1 MSKENSNGQERFDQE
16 KEKAEK
22 LGINRIGVFP
32 CSLIYNVSSEQI
44 EDSILTY
51 LKFNGVDCDNDRIY
65 VRCKWNRE
73 WDKYLLD
80 KRHNRPDR
88 SPFSVWIFIRP
99 KKKKN
104 KEYEDG
110 TVENNAVM
118 EAVCRTNPTSSQT
131 NLMLLT
137 RDKLNGMLQQL
148 QPGRKIKWKTFNGG
162 AYAGTK
168 LHFYD
173 VLSYIFAEDKCK
185 SKIRYDI
192 ISKKNIKGKSH
203 EHVFS
208 FKILKGYSN
217 EYTYNNMKKDPINFI
232 RE

>member
-1 MSKENSNGQERFDQE
+1 MDSQE
-16 KEKAEK
+16 KFEQEKKIAEK
-22 LGINRIGVFP
+22 LGINRIGIFP
-32 CSLIYNVSSEQI
+32 SALIYNVSSEQI

-51 LKFNGVDCDNDRIY
+51 LAFNKVDCETDRIY
-65 VRCKWNRE
+65 VRAKWNRK
-73 WDKYLLD
+73 WDKYLMD
-80 KRHNRPDR
+80 KRQNKPDVP
-88 SPFSVWIFIRP
+88 PFSVWIFIRP
-99 KKKKN
+99 KKKKSQTYDSDST
-104 KEYEDG
+104 E
-110 TVENNAVM
+110 NAVM
-118 EAVCRTNPTSSQT
+118 EAVCKTNPTSSQT

-137 RDKLNGMLQQL
+137 KDKLNGVLQLL

-168 LHFYD
+168 LHFYN
-173 VLSYIFAEDKCK
+173 VLSYIFAEDKCT

-192 ISKKNIKGKSH
+192 LSKKNIKGKSH

-208 FKILKGYSN
+208 MKILKGYSN